1 MERIQVLVDPE
12 EKERF
17 QRMAQERG
25 VSLSTWLREA
35 GSRRADE
42 ESRTAR
48 IRSVTALRAFFAACD
63 AREEGREPE
72 WGEHLAVLDASKQDG
87 AGDPSTA
94 ARALADADGARRAKP
109 ARKSR

>member
-35 GSRRADE
+35 GAKRAAE
-42 ESRTAR
+42 ESQTSRL
-48 IRSVTALRAFFAACD
+48 RSLAALRAFFADCD
-63 AREEGREPE
+63 AREAGREPE
-72 WGEHLAVLDASKQDG
+72 WAEHVAVHDASKRDG
-87 AGDPSTA
+87 AGEPLPGS
-94 ARALADADGARRAKP
+94 RAGRETVVARRPKQ
-109 ARKSR
+109 ARKNR